1 VKASFL
7 ILEVRSFSMVR
18 RPHGRSN
25 TTLNISQYLQHL
37 STGTEVTM
45 LLDDPG
51 LCHAEGAVSRSVTGT
66 LAALSALSH
75 IFKLKEGTFRLDIR
89 KVLPVRVAKHW
100 HRFTQRGGGHPILG
114 NIQGQAGQGS
124 EHLMELWVSLLTAG
138 DLDQVA
144 FKGSFPAQAIL

>member
-1 VKASFL
+1 MKASFL

-89 KVLPVRVAKHW
+89 KRFFTIRVVRQW
-100 HRFTQRGGGHPILG
+100 HRLPREAVDAP
-114 NIQGQAGQGS
+114 
-124 EHLMELWVSLLTAG
+124 SLETLKAR
-138 DLDQVA
+138 LD
-144 FKGSFPAQAIL
+144 GL